1 MPNTLIEWLNTIFTV
16 VFIIFMAG
24 AFLFLVFMIAASYA
38 IAFKQEK
45 RYKRALISI
54 LKNNSKSENNLYD
67 YIDSVNNEYN
77 TYKSSR
83 LIFKSKKK
91 TDLNNE
97 LTSALR
103 NGEYLKYSNKE
114 KIDNSE
120 NLAQLLQ
127 KINSSITLIE
137 SGDYANKIEE
147 KLGLIENLESIEL
160 EKMLNEIKIDFTS
173 FVKFME
179 GRLFEK
185 DIRITNLENE
195 KNSILKKKKWA
206 FTFAIIGFIGSIIT
220 IVTFLTG

>member
-1 MPNTLIEWLNTIFTV
+1 MPNTPIEWLNTIFTV
-16 VFIIFMAG
+16 IFIIFMLG

-54 LKNNSKSENNLYD
+54 LKNSSKSENNLYD

-77 TYKSSR
+77 TYNSSR

-91 TDLNNE
+91 TALNNE

-103 NGEYLKYSNKE
+103 NGEYLKYSNK

-147 KLGLIENLESIEL
+147 KLGLIKSSGSIEL
-160 EKMLNEIKIDFTS
+160 EKTLNEIKIDFTS

-195 KNSILKKKKWA
+195 KISILKKKKWA

-220 IVTFLTG
+220 IFSFLAG